1 MKIHFHSMMRYFLL
15 AIAASTLAFLLAISG
30 GSQAHPGDNFV
41 SLCRSECVRIHGE
54 QSSSVCALERIRES
68 HKVMNTNKQLFH
80 TCITEEIEP
89 RERCIE
95 AYRKV
100 GMALLRDM
108 NGVCPS
114 TYTPIHNFMFGK

>member
-1 MKIHFHSMMRYFLL
+1 MRYFLF
-15 AIAASTLAFLLAISG
+15 AIAATTLAFLLAEAG
-30 GSQAHPGDNFV
+30 GSQANPGDNFV
-41 SLCRSECVRIHGE
+41 SLCKSECVRIHGE
-54 QSSSVCALERIRES
+54 RSASVCSHDRIRES
-68 HKVMNTNKQLFH
+68 YNIMTTNKQMFH

-100 GMALLRDM
+100 GGALLRDM